1 MCIYIVCSN
10 ASGLA
15 WVVPLIIP
23 VACAPRE
30 FPKAAEATKRRPAQS
45 DRAGGGG
52 FELFMA

>member
-1 MCIYIVCSN
+1 MCIYIYCSN